1 MTKDLF
7 ENEQIMPIILSQ
19 HPLGKVA
26 KVDVSDWDKTN
37 TAVKQI
43 GVVDLFVN
51 NAGILHQEEFVD
63 LKIINTNFK
72 SAFNITQI
80 VAHGLISAG
89 RPGAVVN
96 VSSVGG
102 LKAAPR
108 SMSYCVSKA
117 MMDMLTKVTALELS
131 PYNIRVNSVNPTGIY
146 TDMTKHLF
154 ENEQIMPI
162 ILSQHPLGKVAKVE
176 DKGAKVYVVRRA
188 KENLEKLKVEN
199 PSFNT
204 IQVDVSDW
212 DQTKTSVEQIGVVD
226 LLGNNAGILH
236 QENFFDLGIEKLEE
250 IINTNF

>member
-1 MTKDLF
+1 MAKRFQDKTALVTGGSRG
-7 ENEQIMPIILSQ
+7 I
-19 HPLGKVA
+19 GKAVAERLLQEGA

-176 DKGAKVYVVRRA
+176 DVV
-188 KENLEKLKVEN
+188 ET
-199 PSFNT
+199 T
-204 IQVDVSDW
+204 IFLLCQESDMVTGCTLAIDGGW
-212 DQTKTSVEQIGVVD
+212 
-226 LLGNNAGILH
+226 LLN
-236 QENFFDLGIEKLEE
+236 
-250 IINTNF
+250 

>member
-26 KVDVSDWDKTN
+26 KVEDIMEATIFLLSEDAAIITGSTLAVDVSDWDKTN

-63 LKIINTNFK
+63 LSIEKFEEIINTNFK

-96 VSSVGG
+96 VSNVGG

-117 MMDMLTKVTALELS
+117 MMDMLTKVTALELG

-176 DKGAKVYVVRRA
+176 DVVEA
-188 KENLEKLKVEN
+188 TMFL
-199 PSFNT
+199 
-204 IQVDVSDW
+204 
-212 DQTKTSVEQIGVVD
+212 
-226 LLGNNAGILH
+226 
-236 QENFFDLGIEKLEE
+236 
-250 IINTNF
+250 

>member
-1 MTKDLF
+1 MFLVRGIGKAVAERLLQEGAKVYVIGRSK
-7 ENEQIMPIILSQ
+7 ENLDKLKAVN
-19 HPLGKVA
+19 PLIYTIQ
-26 KVDVSDWDKTN
+26 VDVSDWDKTN
-37 TAVKQI
+37 TTVKQI

-63 LKIINTNFK
+63 LSIEKFEEIINTNFK

-117 MMDMLTKVTALELS
+117 MMDMLTKVTALELG

-176 DKGAKVYVVRRA
+176 DVVELREGTEKKTKYSVYVKHMTRM
-188 KENLEKLKVEN
+188 K
-199 PSFNT
+199 
-204 IQVDVSDW
+204 I
-212 DQTKTSVEQIGVVD
+212 
-226 LLGNNAGILH
+226 
-236 QENFFDLGIEKLEE
+236 
-250 IINTNF
+250 

>member
-1 MTKDLF
+1 MAKRFQDKTALVTGGSRGIGKAVAERLLQ
-7 ENEQIMPIILSQ
+7 EGQRKN
-19 HPLGKVA
+19 LGKLKAVNPLINTIQ
-26 KVDVSDWDKTN
+26 VDVSDWDKTN

-108 SMSYCVSKA
+108 SMSYV
-117 MMDMLTKVTALELS
+117 
-131 PYNIRVNSVNPTGIY
+131 
-146 TDMTKHLF
+146 F
-154 ENEQIMPI
+154 
-162 ILSQHPLGKVAKVE
+162 
-176 DKGAKVYVVRRA
+176 
-188 KENLEKLKVEN
+188 LK
-199 PSFNT
+199 
-204 IQVDVSDW
+204 Q
-212 DQTKTSVEQIGVVD
+212 
-226 LLGNNAGILH
+226 
-236 QENFFDLGIEKLEE
+236 
-250 IINTNF
+250 